1 VIWCFVRLLH
11 RTMNLVIFMVVL
23 NTPVVAAEDQ
33 ARENANG
40 VLTLING
47 NSIQGRI
54 EGSQDGQVIQWQAD
68 AFASPFEFRFSS
80 VKSIKFPSRNT
91 AQADASNSNPA
102 PFAAELMN
110 RDLVSGDIRDW
121 NQSRVTFDAFELGEI
136 KLNQD
141 AIRSIYRVGQNQQTT
156 LATLEGRQKWTS
168 PNWNHSGWQFD
179 EDHLW
184 TQRPGAAVTRKL
196 SVPGSRVI
204 DLVLSWSGRPNFKI
218 ELIKNAAKS
227 GGWQLLARDQQLVA
241 TDGISQQNVPLLEL
255 RQVQSVRLALA
266 IEANNGPLHIY
277 GENDELLK
285 SLPHPKGDA
294 NNQALRI
301 INDGDSL
308 RVERFRIAEWRGPLP
323 ESLAGSVAIATTD
336 GSIVCGVLTHLDTET
351 QQLKLAESEAGDLI
365 LDDVVRIQTR
375 LSSEIADQPQCALY
389 LPGGQR
395 LSGDLQSIDKASWNL
410 SGQQWNGQVSVSKTL
425 VRAMVVFNN
434 DAVEINGDTP
444 AGRPGRL
451 EIEGHS
457 LTGRLVPARIGANES
472 VAFEAEKTNTKT
484 VVKWHPFG
492 ALNSSHLKASASG
505 RIVYRDPPNLDTTT
519 LAAQAMEMQRQRLQQ
534 ARRGL
539 NFGELF
545 LRRVDKKGTD
555 EPERDAHII
564 HLRTGDAISCRVES
578 INQSGV
584 RLSTINSDDQLI
596 SHLQIKAIE
605 LGTHSPPPDLG
616 QAKRARLLTIPRLQ
630 KSFPP
635 SHLLC
640 SYNGDYLRCRVL
652 EMDANRA
659 LVEVQSRQV
668 TLPRER
674 IAQVIWFHD
683 DETSDDR
690 TERSFDFG
698 QDAPLSGQVQVLK
711 RDQKRIT
718 FTATEITANSI
729 TGFSEIRGPCQF
741 TVNEVDRLIFGEQIA
756 IEVSELPYNQ
766 WKLNPAIEPLV
777 MQEIGP
783 ANGGTFVGEPAPD
796 VYLRE
801 LDGKEFRL
809 SDHRDR
815 VVVLDFWASWCAPCM
830 TMMPKIQ
837 ALVGDQDPEK
847 VLLVSV
853 NLEET
858 AEHILGVME
867 RQQLTSTVVMDV
879 DSAAATKFNVKS
891 MPQWFVVDRE
901 GKIAAMHAGAGAESL
916 ERLERAISDLV
927 K

>member
-1 VIWCFVRLLH
+1 
-11 RTMNLVIFMVVL
+11 MKLVIFMVVL
-23 NTPVVAAEDQ
+23 NMPVVAAEDQ
-33 ARENANG
+33 AREDANG

-54 EGSQDGQVIQWQAD
+54 EGSQDGRVIQWQAD

-91 AQADASNSNPA
+91 AQTDPPISIPA
-102 PFAAELMN
+102 PFAVELLN

-121 NQSRVTFDAFELGEI
+121 NQSRVTVDAFELGEI
-136 KLNQD
+136 KLNQ
-141 AIRSIYRVGQNQQTT
+141 AEIRSIYRAGQNQQTV
-156 LATLEGRQKWTS
+156 LAKLEGRQNWTS
-168 PNWNHSGWQFD
+168 PHWNHSGWQFD

-184 TQRPGAAVTRKL
+184 TQRTGAAVTRTL
-196 SVPGSRVI
+196 NVPGSGVI

-218 ELIKNAAKS
+218 ELVENDSKT
-227 GGWQLLARDQQLVA
+227 GGWQLLARDQQLAA
-241 TDGISQQNVPLLEL
+241 TGGNLQQNVPLLEL

-285 SLPHPKGDA
+285 SLPRPKGDT
-294 NNQALRI
+294 NDQALRI
-301 INDGDSL
+301 INDGESL
-308 RVERFRIAEWRGPLP
+308 RVERFRFAEWRGPLP
-323 ESLAGSVAIATTD
+323 KSLAGSVAIAKTD
-336 GSIVCGVLTHLDTET
+336 GSIVCGELTHLDTET
-351 QQLKLAESEAGDLI
+351 QQLRLAKSEAGDLI
-365 LDDVVRIQTR
+365 LDDVVRIQAR
-375 LSSEIADQPQCALY
+375 LSSEIAAQPQCALY

-410 SGQQWNGQVSVSKTL
+410 SGRQWNGHVSVSKTL
-425 VRAMVVFNN
+425 VRSMVVFNN
-434 DAVEINGDTP
+434 DAVEINGEVP
-444 AGRPGRL
+444 PGRPGRL

-457 LTGRLVPARIGANES
+457 MTGRLVPAQLGVSES
-472 VAFEAEKTNTKT
+472 VAFNAEKANTKT

-545 LRRVDKKGTD
+545 LRRVDKNGTD

-578 INQSGV
+578 IDQSGV

-605 LGTHSPPPDLG
+605 LGTHSPPPDLD
-616 QAKRARLLTIPRLQ
+616 QAKRDRLLTIPRLQ
-630 KSFPP
+630 KGFPP

-640 SYNGDYLRCRVL
+640 SYNGDYLRCRLL
-652 EMDANRA
+652 ELDANRA

-674 IAQVIWFHD
+674 ISQVIWFHD
-683 DETSDDR
+683 DEATDDR
-690 TERSFDFG
+690 NFDSG
-698 QDAPLSGQVQVLK
+698 HDAPLSGRVQVLK
-711 RDQKRIT
+711 RDQKRMT
-718 FTATEITANSI
+718 FTAAEITANSI
-729 TGFSEIRGPCQF
+729 AGFSEILGPCQIMI
-741 TVNEVDRLIFGEQIA
+741 NEVDQVIFGNQIR
-756 IEVSELPYNQ
+756 IEASELPYNQ
-766 WKLNPAIEPLV
+766 WKLNPAVEPLV
-777 MQEIGP
+777 MQGMESATG
-783 ANGGTFVGEPAPD
+783 ANFVGETAPD
-796 VYLRE
+796 VYLRQ

-809 SDHRDR
+809 SGHRDR

-830 TMMPKIQ
+830 AMMPKIQ

-853 NLEET
+853 NLEES
-858 AEHILGVME
+858 AEQILGVME
-867 RQQLTSTVVMDV
+867 RHQLTSTVVMDV

-891 MPQWFVVDRE
+891 LPQWFVVDRE
-901 GKIAAMHAGAGAESL
+901 GKIAAMHAGDGAESL

>member
-1 VIWCFVRLLH
+1 MIWCFVRFLH
-11 RTMNLVIFMVVL
+11 RTMNLVLLMVVL
-23 NTPVVAAEDQ
+23 NMRVVGAEDQ
-33 ARENANG
+33 SRAEANG

-47 NSIQGRI
+47 NTIQGRI
-54 EGSQDGQVIQWQAD
+54 VGSQDGQVIQWQAD

-91 AQADASNSNPA
+91 AQDDAPNSIAA
-102 PFAAELMN
+102 PFTVELMN
-110 RDLVSGDIRDW
+110 RDLVSGEIRDW
-121 NQSRVTFDAFELGEI
+121 NQSQVTVDAFELREI
-136 KLNQD
+136 KMNQD
-141 AIRSIYRVGQNQQTT
+141 AIRSIYRIGQNQQTV
-156 LATLEGRQKWTS
+156 LAKLEGRQKWTT
-168 PNWNHSGWQFD
+168 PHWNHSGWQFD

-184 TQRPGAAVTRKL
+184 TQQPGAAVTRKL
-196 SVPGSRVI
+196 GISGSSVI
-204 DLVLSWSGRPNFKI
+204 DLVISWSGRPNFRI
-218 ELIKNAAKS
+218 ELVENGSKS
-227 GGWQLLARDQQLVA
+227 GGWQLRARDQQLVA
-241 TDGISQQNVPLLEL
+241 TDGKSQQNVPLLEL

-266 IEANNGPLHIY
+266 IEANDGPLHIY

-285 SLPHPKGDA
+285 SLPNPND
-294 NNQALRI
+294 NTNPRTLRI

-336 GSIVCGVLTHLDTET
+336 GSIVCGALTHLDTET
-351 QQLKLAESEAGDLI
+351 QQLKLAESEADDLI
-365 LDDVVRIQTR
+365 LNDVVRIQTR
-375 LSSEIADQPQCALY
+375 LSSEITDQPQCALY

-395 LSGDLQSIDKASWNL
+395 LSGNLQSIDKASWNL
-410 SGQQWNGQVSVSKTL
+410 SGQQWNGQVSILKTL

-434 DAVEINGDTP
+434 DAVEINSDTP
-444 AGRPGRL
+444 SGRPGRL

-457 LTGRLVPARIGANES
+457 LTGRLVPARLGANES
-472 VAFEAEKTNTKT
+472 VAFEAEKTNRKT
-484 VVKWHPFG
+484 VVKWQPFG
-492 ALNSSHLKASASG
+492 AFNNSHLKASASG
-505 RIVYRDPPNLDTTT
+505 KIVYRDPPNLDTTT

-555 EPERDAHII
+555 EPERDAHLI

-578 INQSGV
+578 IDQSGV

-596 SHLQIKAIE
+596 SHQQIKAIE
-605 LGTHSPPPDLG
+605 LGIHSPPPDLD
-616 QAKRARLLTIPRLQ
+616 QAKRDRLLTIPRLQ
-630 KSFPP
+630 KSLPP
-635 SHLLC
+635 THLLC
-640 SYNGDYLRCRVL
+640 SYNGDYLRCRLL
-652 EMDANRA
+652 ELDANHA

-668 TLPRER
+668 AVPRER

-683 DETSDDR
+683 DEASGD
-690 TERSFDFG
+690 RSFDSKVE
-698 QDAPLSGQVQVLK
+698 AALSGQVQVLK

-718 FTATEITANSI
+718 FTATEITTNSI
-729 TGFSEIRGPCQF
+729 AGFSKILGPCQF
-741 TVNEVDRLIFGEQIA
+741 AINEIDQVIFGKQIA

-766 WKLNPAIEPLV
+766 WKLHPAIEPLV
-777 MQEIGP
+777 MQEMGP
-783 ANGGTFVGEPAPD
+783 ANGGTFVGETAPD
-796 VYLRE
+796 VYLRQ
-801 LDGKEFRL
+801 LDGTEFRL

-815 VVVLDFWASWCAPCM
+815 VIVLDFWASWCAPCM
-830 TMMPKIQ
+830 AMMPKIQ

-853 NLEET
+853 NLEES
-858 AEHILGVME
+858 AEHISGVME
-867 RQQLTSTVVMDV
+867 RKQLTSTVVMDV

-901 GKIAAMHAGAGAESL
+901 GKIAAMHAGTGPESL
-916 ERLERAISDLV
+916 ERLERAITDLL